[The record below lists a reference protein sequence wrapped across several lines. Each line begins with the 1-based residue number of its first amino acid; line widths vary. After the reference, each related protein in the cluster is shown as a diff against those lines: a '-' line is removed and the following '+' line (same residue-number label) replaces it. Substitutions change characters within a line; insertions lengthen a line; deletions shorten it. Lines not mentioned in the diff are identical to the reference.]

1 MSQYDTIEGIAEEMS
16 RRKAAQD
23 PLLQRMIEIRD
34 RYNGD
39 AVTPVPEIDKDIPL
53 HNLAPLIIANAV
65 DHTALH
71 AAQVMPNVHVP
82 ALAPARSSGA
92 RSTDY
97 ADRRRRALGTTWDD
111 SWMELFLG
119 RFYRHLA
126 AYATSAV
133 WVELDYEQRKPFVR
147 LRDPLGAFPEPKS
160 PEDLSLPCNAGFIT
174 AKSLDWI
181 HYNFP
186 WTRDVLRKGDG
197 FATTHNDDG
206 ELWDVVEWMDEESV
220 VLGVLGPRDS
230 YRSWT
235 TEPGRWAVEL
245 SRTPNVVGRCQAVIP
260 RRVTLDRIIS
270 QLSNLTGHADLIAK
284 LQLLDIQATEKSI
297 YPDRFIMSKT
307 GQNPML
313 LHGEWKGGETGE
325 TNIVLDAD
333 TVGELRGTPD
343 PNNKMTMDRIERN
356 ALISSGMVPQQGG
369 ETYGALR
376 TGRGIDALMGAALD
390 PRTVEL
396 HLIGERYLT
405 EVNELVLLAYR
416 KRWPSRTYSVAW
428 PGDESDAEFV
438 PEKHI
443 EETAAGLNV
452 RNRVFYPIPG
462 MDATNATQIIA
473 QALGAGMISEKDARR
488 MHPFVKN
495 PEGVERQRTVEGFE
509 KLALMSLEQRAV
521 QGIPPEDIGRMIE
534 LAYEGKHIHEI
545 IAIANAEAAERQAS
559 EAPAP
564 TAGHVAAA
572 EQMPGLAAPGEGAE
586 MGGPQVI
593 QEPGANLDALKKLV
607 GALQQP
613 A

>member
-1 MSQYDTIEGIAEEMS
+1 MYENIELIAEEMS
-16 RRKAAQD
+16 RRKSAQD

-39 AVTPVPEIDKDIPL
+39 VVTPVPEIEKDIPL

-71 AAQVMPNVHVP
+71 AAQVMPSVSVP
-82 ALAPARSSGA
+82 SLNPARSSGS

-97 ADRRRRALGTTWDD
+97 ADRRRKSLGTVWDQ
-111 SWMELFLG
+111 SWVELLLG
-119 RFYRHLA
+119 RMYRHLA
-126 AYATSAV
+126 GYATSAL
-133 WVELDYEQRKPFVR
+133 WVELDYERRMPFVR
-147 LRDPLGAFPEPKS
+147 IRDPLGAYPEPKA
-160 PEDLSLPCNAGFIT
+160 PEDLSLPIDNGFIT

-181 HYNFP
+181 HYNYP
-186 WTRDVLRKGDG
+186 WTRDKLKKGDG

-206 ELWDVVEWMDEESV
+206 ELWDVVEWLDEEKTV
-220 VLGVLGPRDS
+220 VGVLGPRDS
-230 YRSWT
+230 YHSWT
-235 TEPGRWAVEL
+235 TEPGRWALEL
-245 SRTPNVVGRCQAVIP
+245 SRTPHPLGRCQAVMP

-270 QLSNLTGHADLIAK
+270 QLANLVGHADLIAK

-297 YPDRFIMSKT
+297 FPDTYVISKT
-307 GQNPML
+307 GQSPSL

-325 TNIVLDAD
+325 VNIILDAD
-333 TVGELRGTPD
+333 AVGQLRATPD
-343 PNNKMTMDRIERN
+343 PNNKMSMDRVERN

-405 EVNELVLLAYR
+405 EINELVLLAFR
-416 KRWPSRTYSVAW
+416 KRWPTRTYAVSW
-428 PGDESDAEFV
+428 PGDDQELDFT
-438 PEKHI
+438 PGKHI
-443 EETAAGLNV
+443 EDTKTGLNV

-473 QALGAGMISEKDARR
+473 QALGAGLISEKDARR

-495 PEGVERQRTVEGFE
+495 PEGTERQRTVEGFE
-509 KLALMSLEQRAV
+509 RLAITSLEVRAQ
-521 QGIPPEDIGRMIE
+521 QGIPPEDIGRMVE
-534 LAYEGKHIHEI
+534 LAYEGKRIHEI
-545 IAIANAEAAERQAS
+545 IAQVNREASERQAATPP
-559 EAPAP
+559 EMPGQAPAP
-564 TAGHVAAA
+564 
-572 EQMPGLAAPGEGAE
+572 EQMPGLANPGEGAE

-593 QEPGANLDALKKLV
+593 QEPGANLDALKRLV

>member
-1 MSQYDTIEGIAEEMS
+1 MSYEKIEQISEEMA
-16 RRKAAQD
+16 RRKSAQD

-39 AVTPVPEIDKDIPL
+39 VVTPVPEVDKDIPL

-65 DHTALH
+65 DNTALH
-71 AAQVMPNVHVP
+71 AAQVTPNVAVP
-82 ALAPARSSGA
+82 ALNPGRSSGA

-97 ADRRRRALGTTWDD
+97 ADRRRKALGTVWDQ
-111 SWMELFLG
+111 SWIELLLG
-119 RFYRHLA
+119 RMYRHLA
-126 AYATSAV
+126 GYATSAL
-133 WVELDYEQRKPFVR
+133 WVELDYEKRMPFVR
-147 LRDPLGAFPEPKS
+147 LRDPLGAYPEPKA
-160 PEDLSLPCNAGFIT
+160 PEDLTMPRDCGFIT

-181 HYNFP
+181 HGNFP

-206 ELWDVVEWMDEESV
+206 ELWDVVEWMDEDAV

-235 TEPGRWAVEL
+235 TEPARWAVEL
-245 SRTPNVVGRCQAVIP
+245 SRTPNVLGRCPAVIP

-297 YPDRFIMSKT
+297 FPDRFILSKT

-325 TNIVLDAD
+325 TNIILDAD
-333 TVGELRGTPD
+333 RIGELRGTPD
-343 PNNKMTMDRIERN
+343 PNNKMTMDRVERN

-405 EVNELVLLAYR
+405 EINEIVLLSFR
-416 KRWPSRTYSVAW
+416 KRWPSRTYSVSW
-428 PGDESDAEFV
+428 PGDDQELEFV

-443 EETAAGLNV
+443 EDTKAGLNV
-452 RNRVFYPIPG
+452 RNRVTYPIPG

-488 MHPFVKN
+488 MHPLVKN
-495 PEGVERQRTVEGFE
+495 PEGVERQRTVEGFT
-509 KLALMSLEQRAV
+509 KLALMSLEQRAM
-521 QGIPPEDIGRMIE
+521 QGIPPEDIARMIE
-534 LAYEGKHIHEI
+534 LAYEGKMEHEI
-545 IAIANAEAAERQAS
+545 IQIVNREASERQARQ
-559 EAPAP
+559 APPPGEGMGSAP
-564 TAGHVAAA
+564 
-572 EQMPGLAAPGEGAE
+572 EQMPGLANPGEGAE
-586 MGGPQVI
+586 VGGPAPAQP
-593 QEPGANLDALKKLV
+593 PGGNMEALKKLV